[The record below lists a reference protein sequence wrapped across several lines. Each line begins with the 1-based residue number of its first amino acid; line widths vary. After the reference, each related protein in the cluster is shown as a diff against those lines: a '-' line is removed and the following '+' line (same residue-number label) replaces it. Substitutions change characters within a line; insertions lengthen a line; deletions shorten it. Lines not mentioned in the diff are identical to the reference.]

1 MRTCLSLRGFGL
13 RLEDATLCDADEFL
27 SREDGLPGLEKA
39 YGFDLPEDK
48 IVETQEGRIYEAVDE
63 GEDCNFGEVFETD
76 GRIEALDLTLL
87 EDDKRFFPIYNP
99 SLSVRDEVASE
110 YPGISDVFAPISE
123 ELDNETLRNLNA
135 AVAVDGEPAEDV
147 ARRFLRETGAL

>member
-1 MRTCLSLRGFGL
+1 M
-13 RLEDATLCDADEFL
+13 
-27 SREDGLPGLEKA
+27 EKA
-39 YGFDLPEDK
+39 YGFELPEEN
-48 IVETQEGRIYEAVDE
+48 IVKTEEGRIYDAVDE

-99 SLSVRDEVASE
+99 SLSVRDEVMSE
-110 YPGISDVFAPISE
+110 YPGISDVFAPISQ
-123 ELDNETLRNLNA
+123 ELDNETLRKMNA
-135 AVAVDGEPAEDV
+135 AVAVDGEPAKDV